1 MIFMRLT
8 ANHVREFVGVSRT
21 DFQRWLTVLP
31 PYAGQ
36 QTQARKARVF
46 EARDLVFFALIRLL
60 TVLTGEIGLR
70 LDAVAGF
77 SQCMRSDLTKLS
89 DLSIETRW
97 IALKYSREKGWLLDS
112 DDLTESELSLGVD
125 VTRIWFQVHQF
136 LGLTSSWEQSNLPL
150 GLMALNAES
159 HISTRKLGV

>member
-1 MIFMRLT
+1 MRLT

-46 EARDLVFFALIRLL
+46 EARDLVFFAVVRLL
-60 TVLTGEIGLR
+60 TAEVGLR
-70 LDAVAGF
+70 LDAIAGF

-89 DLSIETRW
+89 DLSIENRR
-97 IALKYSREKGWLLDS
+97 IALEYSREKGWLMDS

-136 LGLTSSWEQSNLPL
+136 LGLTSIWEQSNLPL

-159 HISTRKLGV
+159 HIAIRKLGV

>member
-1 MIFMRLT
+1 MRLT

-36 QTQARKARVF
+36 QTTARKARVF
-46 EARDLVFFALIRLL
+46 EARDLVFFAVVRFL
-60 TVLTGEIGLR
+60 TAEVGLR
-70 LDAVAGF
+70 LDAIAGF

-89 DLSIETRW
+89 DLSIETRR
-97 IALKYSREKGWLLDS
+97 IALEYSREKGWLMDS
-112 DDLTESELSLGVD
+112 NDLTESELSLGVD

-136 LGLTSSWEQSNLPL
+136 LGLTSNWEQSNLPL

-159 HISTRKLGV
+159 HIAIRKLGV

>member
-1 MIFMRLT
+1 MRLT

-36 QTQARKARVF
+36 QTQARKARMF

-60 TVLTGEIGLR
+60 TGQIGLR

-112 DDLTESELSLGVD
+112 DDLTESELSLAVD

-136 LGLTSSWEQSNLPL
+136 LGLTSSWAQSNLPL
-150 GLMALNAES
+150 GLTALNTES
-159 HISTRKLGV
+159 HIATRKLGV